1 MKILWLTENYPPNV
15 GGMSNS
21 CDRIVYNLRKNSVLV
36 HVVHLTQRVGET
48 KMTTVQNGRDIL
60 FPAHADI
67 AHTLNCMWIFLENL
81 HKEEKYTH
89 IVAFGGYFPMFSAP
103 IFSAWLEIPLVT
115 LIRGNDFDSGIFTPR
130 KQKFLE
136 DCLKKS
142 AMVCCVS
149 KDKVF
154 KINKLYKE
162 VSVCYIP
169 NGINLSEWQ
178 SLALDEKNAKN
189 WRNTHI
195 SPLKKVIGI
204 FGHLKDKKGVLFFLQ
219 ELQKSGLQDM
229 FHLLIVGEIGAEV
242 QDFLQENQKE
252 SEKNQVDGLQYSH
265 YPFMETFELLSHYLA
280 CDIVAIPSFYDGL
293 PNVLLEV
300 GALGV
305 PLIASNAAG
314 MADVLAHNEN
324 ALLFEPA
331 NSSSCREMLILL
343 AQMDKNT
350 LQNMGKNL
358 QKHISENLTHE
369 QEMQRYKKMF
379 EEIK

>member
-15 GGMSNS
+15 GGMANS
-21 CDRIVYNLRKNSVLV
+21 CDRIVYNLRKNSVHI
-36 HVVHLTQRVGET
+36 HVVHLTQRIYET
-48 KMTTVQNGRDIL
+48 KTTIVQNGKDIL

-130 KQKFLE
+130 KQKILE

-142 AMVCCVS
+142 AMVCSVS
-149 KDKVF
+149 RDKVF

-162 VSVCYIP
+162 VPVCYIP

-305 PLIASNAAG
+305 PLIASNVAG
-314 MADVLAHNEN
+314 MADVLTHNEN

-350 LQNMGKNL
+350 LQIMGKNL

-369 QEMQRYKKMF
+369 QEMQKYKEMF
-379 EEIK
+379 EKIS

>member
-15 GGMSNS
+15 GGMANS
-21 CDRIVYNLRKNSVLV
+21 CDRIVYNLRKNSVSI

-48 KMTTVQNGRDIL
+48 KTTIVQNGKDIL

-67 AHTLNCMWIFLENL
+67 AHTLNCMWIFFENL

-130 KQKFLE
+130 KQKILE

-149 KDKVF
+149 RDKVF

-169 NGINLSEWQ
+169 NGINLLEWQ

-305 PLIASNAAG
+305 PLIAANVAG
-314 MADVLAHNEN
+314 MADVLTHNEN
-324 ALLFEPA
+324 ALLFESA

-350 LQNMGKNL
+350 LLNMGKNL